1 MFLTI
6 KKKVLIWCLALFA
19 LVAILSSFFVVQ
31 GVVAKPMQHYA
42 VVIDAGH
49 GGIDGGCV
57 GKTTGVLES
66 DLNLKFA
73 FNLQNQLQN
82 LGISCTLTRKTTDG
96 LYDPSSKN
104 HKKSE
109 MSVRKKIIDD
119 TSPDLVVSLHMNS
132 YPLQSCHGAQAFYKK
147 GHEQGKILADNLQQE
162 LSLVSSTK
170 STAGK
175 VGDYFIVN
183 CTTTPA
189 VLVECGFLSNAEE
202 ERLLVTPAYQTK
214 ICYAIAVGIVKY
226 LEK

>member
-6 KKKVLIWCLALFA
+6 KRKVLFLCLVVFV

-31 GVVAKPMQHYA
+31 SVVAKPITHYS

-57 GKTTGVLES
+57 GKSTGVLES

-73 FNLQNQLQN
+73 YNLQKQLTN
-82 LGISCTLTRKTTDG
+82 LGISCTLTRKNADG
-96 LYDPSSKN
+96 LYDTTAKN

-109 MSVRKKIIDD
+109 MSVRKKIIEDA
-119 TSPDLVVSLHMNS
+119 SPDLVVSLHMNS
-132 YPLQSCHGAQAFYKK
+132 YSLSSCRGAQAFFKK
-147 GHEQGKILADNLQQE
+147 GHEQGKILADNIQQE
-162 LSLVSSTK
+162 LSIITDVK

-183 CTTTPA
+183 CTNIPS
-189 VLVECGFLSNAEE
+189 VLVECGFLSNIEE
-202 ERLLVTPAYQTK
+202 ERLLATPAYQTK
-214 ICYAIAVGIVKY
+214 ICYAISVGIVKF
-226 LEK
+226 LDK

>member
-6 KKKVLIWCLALFA
+6 KRNTLVCGLIILI
-19 LVAILSSFFVVQ
+19 VAIILSSFFVVQ
-31 GVVAKPMQHYA
+31 GVVAKPMQHYS

-49 GGIDGGCV
+49 GGLDGGCV
-57 GKTTGVLES
+57 GRTTGVYES

-73 FNLQNQLQN
+73 FNLQKQLST
-82 LGISCTLTRKTTDG
+82 LGISCTLTRKTSDG
-96 LYDPSSKN
+96 LYDPNSKN

-119 TSPDLVVSLHMNS
+119 TSPDLVISLHMNS

-147 GHEQGKILADNLQQE
+147 DSEQSKVLADNIQQE
-162 LSLVSSTK
+162 LSLLTSTPSNK
-170 STAGK
+170 GK

-183 CTTTPA
+183 CTSTPS

-202 ERLLVTPAYQTK
+202 EKLLLDSTYQTK
-214 ICYAIAVGIVKY
+214 ICYAISVGIIKF
-226 LEK
+226 LEQ